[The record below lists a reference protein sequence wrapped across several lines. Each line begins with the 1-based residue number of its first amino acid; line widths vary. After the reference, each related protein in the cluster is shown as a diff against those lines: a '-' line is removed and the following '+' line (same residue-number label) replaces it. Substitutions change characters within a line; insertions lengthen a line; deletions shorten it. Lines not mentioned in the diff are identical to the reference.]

1 MRVDHL
7 AYQRATHV
15 VGFGFA
21 LQAAFGTVLLVIG
34 LSMGDSAS
42 VIASLWAMISL
53 VVWAGLLIVS
63 NQHRL
68 ERLEALETSELMET
82 AGDTALFE
90 DGRGLGARRLRLL
103 YRWILPLMSVAF
115 AAGLVIAGWRIIHF
129 LMSTASGASEAVFRM
144 TDHRGWMVAIELSFA
159 VVSFIFSRYLAGM
172 AQLPAWKNLRAAAG
186 IMVGN
191 SIVFMAIAVGVVFRF
206 FDLTHV
212 VQGVAW
218 GVAIFMFAVAV
229 EVVLAFILNMYRP
242 RVAGEYPR
250 VAFDSRALSLLSRP
264 DSFIRSINEAVNY
277 QFGFDISSSWGYQL
291 VLRSGVWLGGLSIVS
306 LLVMSMFVV
315 VGGRQEG
322 LRLRSGRI
330 IGEGDAAVQR
340 PGAFWKLPW
349 PLEYAT
355 LHDVT
360 EIRTVPVTPA
370 EAAVAPAESGKLPYD
385 NWAKPLPLVKGAEDA
400 QFIVRPSEMG
410 ETAATQLDKEL
421 EAAGLDVT
429 TDGRWSL
436 IRARITLGW
445 RVDTDG
451 AGGESGLLQYLS
463 FGSDR
468 RARRQP
474 LDDRSRILRA
484 IASSEATRLFS
495 TRSLDDILTTG
506 RGELGAALQSAVQDR
521 LDELDSGIEVVSVD
535 LPLVTPP
542 GDVVQSFEDLPVA
555 IQQADRTVANAE
567 REQTNMLTAAVG
579 DPRFVDEV
587 VTAVEA
593 VEAARLAAESASG
606 NDAAAAES
614 ALADAVS
621 HAETLVRRGGGAA
634 FQIIADAERD
644 RWVGLL
650 TRLGQATR
658 VRGQEAAW
666 SAAPEL
672 FRQRSVMRLYA
683 RYLPR
688 MRKYV
693 MGVDPTRLD
702 LNVELREL
710 ASPNTVFSDSLMG
723 ENEGEE

>member
-34 LSMGDSAS
+34 LSLGDSAS
-42 VIASLWAMISL
+42 VIASLWALVSL
-53 VVWAGLLIVS
+53 VVWAGLLVVS

-68 ERLEALETSELMET
+68 ERLEALETSELIEA

-90 DGRGLGARRLRLL
+90 GGAGLGARRLRLL
-103 YRWILPLMSVAF
+103 YRWILPVVSIAF

-129 LMSTASGASEAVFRM
+129 LNATASGESEAVFRM
-144 TDHRGWMVAIELSFA
+144 TDHLGWMVAIELAFA
-159 VVSFIFSRYLAGM
+159 VISFIFSRYLAGM
-172 AQLPAWKNLRAAAG
+172 AELGAWKNLRAAAG

-191 SIVFMAIAVGVVFRF
+191 SVVFMAVAVGVVFRF
-206 FDLTHV
+206 FDLSNV
-212 VQGVAW
+212 IEGIAW
-218 GVAIFMFAVAV
+218 GVAIFMFAVAI

-250 VAFDSRALSLLSRP
+250 VAFDSRTLSLLSRP

-349 PLEYAT
+349 PIEYAS

-360 EIRTVPVTPA
+360 EIRTVPVTPG
-370 EAAVAPAESGKLPYD
+370 EAPLEPSESGKLPYD
-385 NWAKPLPLVKGAEDA
+385 NWAKPLPLVNKAKDA
-400 QFIVRPSEMG
+400 QFIVRPSVMG
-410 ETAATQLDKEL
+410 EAAASLVQQKPDAE
-421 EAAGLDVT
+421 DST

-445 RVDTDG
+445 RVDS
-451 AGGESGLLQYLS
+451 GESGGPSGLLRYLS

-474 LDDRSRILRA
+474 LDDRERILRA
-484 IASSEATRLFS
+484 VASSEATRLFS
-495 TRSLDDILTTG
+495 TLSLDDILTTG
-506 RGELGAALQSAVQDR
+506 RSDLGKSLHKEVQNRLNELQ
-521 LDELDSGIEVVSVD
+521 SGIEVVSID
-535 LPLVTPP
+535 MPLVTPP

-579 DPRFVDEV
+579 DHRYVDEV
-587 VTAVEA
+587 VAAVEA
-593 VEAARLAAESASG
+593 VESARLTLESATG
-606 NDAAAAES
+606 DDVATAEAGLAS
-614 ALADAVS
+614 AVADA
-621 HAETLVRRGGGAA
+621 ERLVRRGGGAA

-644 RWVGLL
+644 RWVGLF

-666 SAAPEL
+666 EAAPEL
-672 FRQRSVMRLYA
+672 FKQRSVMRLYA
-683 RYLPR
+683 QYLPR

-693 MGVDPTRLD
+693 MGVDPSRLD